1 MTDTQKHIATVH
13 EVKSADVVK
22 NMFDGQKADL
32 YINTGQLG
40 GKHFVVSIQGQ
51 DGRPKLIAIHL

>member
-1 MTDTQKHIATVH
+1 MSETQKQAATVR
-13 EVKSADVVK
+13 EVATVDVAK
-22 NMFDGQKADL
+22 NTFDGQKADL

-40 GKHFVVSIQGQ
+40 GKHFLVSIQGQ

>member
-1 MTDTQKHIATVH
+1 MENLKQTAMVK
-13 EVKSADVVK
+13 EVMSADVAK
-22 NMFDGQKADL
+22 NTFDGQKADL

-40 GKHFVVSIQGQ
+40 GKHFLVSIQGQ